1 VASGATLQITGN
13 TKNVSISIT
22 DMSGKKLWQSSNIN
36 AMLIRLPTEKYTS
49 GTYIVTVTNGTES
62 KTIKLIKQ

>member
-1 VASGATLQITGN
+1 
-13 TKNVSISIT
+13 
-22 DMSGKKLWQSSNIN
+22 MSGKKLWQSSNIN

-62 KTIKLIKQ
+62 KTIKLVKQ